1 MHEVTAQQPATAL
14 GGVLSPSQVQT
25 FTDCS
30 ARWMFKY
37 AWELP
42 DPPSPALTL
51 GQAVHAAM
59 AANFEQ
65 KIETREDLPEE
76 DVRRA
81 YREAFDALAP
91 ETFFGADDPAAVRA
105 KGEELAAMYLRDAA
119 PRIQP
124 KAVELEVTG
133 TIAGVNVRGRVD
145 VIDQYDRIIDLK
157 TSSRKPSDIDA
168 AQAFQLATYARL
180 VQGASGEVRV
190 DTLVKTKR
198 PQLVQI
204 GRPLSGQDYLATER
218 IYPLVQA
225 AAREGFYVPNR
236 KSTLCSRR
244 NCPFWQACE
253 DEFGGRVEAM

>member
-1 MHEVTAQQPATAL
+1 MQVIAQQPATAL
-14 GGVLSPSQVQT
+14 GGVLSPSQVRT

-37 AWELP
+37 QWELP

-51 GQAVHAAM
+51 GQAVHAAI
-59 AANFEQ
+59 AVNFSQ
-65 KIETREDLPEE
+65 KIETREDLPA
-76 DVRRA
+76 DAVRKA
-81 YREAFDALAP
+81 YRDAFDELAP
-91 ETFFGADDPAAVRA
+91 TTCFGADDPSAIRA
-105 KGEELAAMYLRDAA
+105 KGEELVALYLRDAA

-124 KAVELEVTG
+124 KAVEMEVTG
-133 TIAGVNVRGRVD
+133 KIAGVHVRGRVD

-157 TSSRKPSDIDA
+157 TSSRKPSQIDA

-180 VQGASGEVRV
+180 VEGASGEVRV
-190 DTLVKTKR
+190 DTLVKTKL

-204 GRPLSGQDYLATER
+204 GRPISGQDYLATER

-236 KSTLCSRR
+236 ASTMCSRR

-253 DEFGGRVEAM
+253 DEFGGHVEVI